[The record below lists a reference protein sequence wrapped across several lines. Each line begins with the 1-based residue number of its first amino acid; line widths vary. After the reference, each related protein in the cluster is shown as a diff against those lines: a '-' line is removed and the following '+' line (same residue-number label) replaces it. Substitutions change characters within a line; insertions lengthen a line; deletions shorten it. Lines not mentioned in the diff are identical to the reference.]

1 MQNSSS
7 AMVVH
12 LLPWFQ
18 TCRRQNWKLFTIVRS
33 QGSFGVN
40 SSHDLYFLRHPS
52 FQSQGD
58 FNFFATEQ
66 FLFNITTATAFNVQ
80 TEMRLRPDASLT
92 KLSKKQTKRIHKTPH
107 LSEVTWSFLMKLFVL
122 FINICKDTLFSSA
135 QLFSTLRLKWRSE
148 IFQFSWRSLD
158 GFESL
163 ITWRIGFGRK
173 SCGSYVCYG
182 MFL

>member
-18 TCRRQNWKLFTIVRS
+18 TCPRQNWKLFTIVRS

-66 FLFNITTATAFNVQ
+66 FLFNITTATASNVQ
-80 TEMRLRPDASLT
+80 TEMRLRPDASWT
-92 KLSKKQTKRIHKTPH
+92 KLSKKKKPDPQNTAFIRSHLELSYETVCLVHKHLQGYIVLLSPTVLSTSPEMKVWNLSIFLKESGRIRKFDN
-107 LSEVTWSFLMKLFVL
+107 L
-122 FINICKDTLFSSA
+122 KDW
-135 QLFSTLRLKWRSE
+135 LR
-148 IFQFSWRSLD
+148 
-158 GFESL
+158 
-163 ITWRIGFGRK
+163 
-173 SCGSYVCYG
+173 
-182 MFL
+182 